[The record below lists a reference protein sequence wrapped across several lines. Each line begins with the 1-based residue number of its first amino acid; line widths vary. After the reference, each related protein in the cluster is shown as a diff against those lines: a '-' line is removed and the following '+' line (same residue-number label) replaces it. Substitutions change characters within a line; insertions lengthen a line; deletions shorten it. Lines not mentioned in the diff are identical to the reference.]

1 MDKSSNKLF
10 TQGLRPLQSLLP
22 ENAKKIL
29 KKDGF
34 VYFEIIKNWKNIV
47 GEKIF
52 KDATPSKIKKIN
64 NENSLSLNVNKEIIL
79 FGKKFFMLMYKY
91 SNKLFTQGLIPL
103 QCFLPEN
110 AKKILKKNGFIYFE
124 IIKNWRNIVGEK
136 MFKNVAPLKI
146 KKINNENILSIN
158 VNKNIM
164 IEIEYSRDQI
174 IEKINSYLGFNAIN
188 KIQII
193 SKDSSFEIKKKKIIL
208 NENILKKINEIKSKN
223 LKEIFLKLNK

>member
-1 MDKSSNKLF
+1 VIDKLLNKKF

-47 GEKIF
+47 GEK
-52 KDATPSKIKKIN
+52 
-64 NENSLSLNVNKEIIL
+64 
-79 FGKKFFMLMYKY
+79 
-91 SNKLFTQGLIPL
+91 
-103 QCFLPEN
+103 
-110 AKKILKKNGFIYFE
+110 
-124 IIKNWRNIVGEK
+124 
-136 MFKNVAPLKI
+136 MFKCVAPFKI

-158 VNKNIM
+158 VNKNVM

-174 IEKINSYLGFNAIN
+174 IEKINSYLGFKAIH

-193 SKDSSFEIKKKKIIL
+193 SKDSSLEIKKKITL
-208 NENILKKINEIKSKN
+208 SENILKKINEIENEN
-223 LKEIFLKLNK
+223 LKKIFLRLNK

>member
-1 MDKSSNKLF
+1 MTDKFSNKLF
-10 TQGLRPLQSLLP
+10 TQGLKPLKSLLP

-34 VYFEIIKNWKNIV
+34 VYFEIIKNWKNI
-47 GEKIF
+47 I
-52 KDATPSKIKKIN
+52 
-64 NENSLSLNVNKEIIL
+64 
-79 FGKKFFMLMYKY
+79 
-91 SNKLFTQGLIPL
+91 
-103 QCFLPEN
+103 
-110 AKKILKKNGFIYFE
+110 
-124 IIKNWRNIVGEK
+124 GEK
-136 MFKNVAPLKI
+136 MFKDVAPLKI

-208 NENILKKINEIKSKN
+208 SENILKKINEIKSKN

>member
-1 MDKSSNKLF
+1 MVMDKSLNKLF

-47 GEKIF
+47 GEKMY
-52 KDATPSKIKKIN
+52 KDVIPFKIKK
-64 NENSLSLNVNKEIIL
+64 
-79 FGKKFFMLMYKY
+79 
-91 SNKLFTQGLIPL
+91 T
-103 QCFLPEN
+103 
-110 AKKILKKNGFIYFE
+110 
-124 IIKNWRNIVGEK
+124 
-136 MFKNVAPLKI
+136 
-146 KKINNENILSIN
+146 NNENILSIN

-193 SKDSSFEIKKKKIIL
+193 SKEPSFELTKKKIVL
-208 NENILKKINEIKSKN
+208 SVNILKKINEIKSNN

>member
-52 KDATPSKIKKIN
+52 K
-64 NENSLSLNVNKEIIL
+64 NVVP
-79 FGKKFFMLMYKY
+79 F
-91 SNKLFTQGLIPL
+91 
-103 QCFLPEN
+103 
-110 AKKILKKNGFIYFE
+110 
-124 IIKNWRNIVGEK
+124 
-136 MFKNVAPLKI
+136 KI
-146 KKINNENILSIN
+146 KKINNENILLIN

-174 IEKINSYLGFNAIN
+174 IEKINSFLGYNAIN
-188 KIQII
+188 KIQIF
-193 SKDSSFEIKKKKIIL
+193 SKEFSSEIKKKKIIL
-208 NENILKKINEIKSKN
+208 SENILKKINEIKSKD

>member
-1 MDKSSNKLF
+1 VIDKSSNKLF

-47 GEKIF
+47 GEKLF
-52 KDATPSKIKKIN
+52 KDT
-64 NENSLSLNVNKEIIL
+64 
-79 FGKKFFMLMYKY
+79 
-91 SNKLFTQGLIPL
+91 
-103 QCFLPEN
+103 
-110 AKKILKKNGFIYFE
+110 
-124 IIKNWRNIVGEK
+124 
-136 MFKNVAPLKI
+136 APLKI

-208 NENILKKINEIKSKN
+208 NENILKKINEIRSKN

>member
-1 MDKSSNKLF
+1 MVTDKSSNKLF
-10 TQGLRPLQSLLP
+10 TQGLKPLQSLLP
-22 ENAKKIL
+22 ENVKKIL

-47 GEKIF
+47 GEKMF
-52 KDATPSKIKKIN
+52 KDTS
-64 NENSLSLNVNKEIIL
+64 
-79 FGKKFFMLMYKY
+79 
-91 SNKLFTQGLIPL
+91 
-103 QCFLPEN
+103 
-110 AKKILKKNGFIYFE
+110 
-124 IIKNWRNIVGEK
+124 
-136 MFKNVAPLKI
+136 PLKI
-146 KKINNENILSIN
+146 KKINDENILSIN

-174 IEKINSYLGFNAIN
+174 IENINSYLGFNAIN

-208 NENILKKINEIKSKN
+208 NENILKKINEIKNKN

>member
-1 MDKSSNKLF
+1 MIDKSSNKLF

-47 GEKIF
+47 GEKLF
-52 KDATPSKIKKIN
+52 KDT
-64 NENSLSLNVNKEIIL
+64 
-79 FGKKFFMLMYKY
+79 
-91 SNKLFTQGLIPL
+91 
-103 QCFLPEN
+103 
-110 AKKILKKNGFIYFE
+110 
-124 IIKNWRNIVGEK
+124 
-136 MFKNVAPLKI
+136 APLKI
-146 KKINNENILSIN
+146 KKINNENILLIN

>member
-1 MDKSSNKLF
+1 M
-10 TQGLRPLQSLLP
+10 QSLLP

-47 GEKIF
+47 GEKLF
-52 KDATPSKIKKIN
+52 KDT
-64 NENSLSLNVNKEIIL
+64 
-79 FGKKFFMLMYKY
+79 
-91 SNKLFTQGLIPL
+91 
-103 QCFLPEN
+103 
-110 AKKILKKNGFIYFE
+110 
-124 IIKNWRNIVGEK
+124 
-136 MFKNVAPLKI
+136 APLKI

>member
-1 MDKSSNKLF
+1 MVMDKSSNKLF

-47 GEKIF
+47 GEK
-52 KDATPSKIKKIN
+52 
-64 NENSLSLNVNKEIIL
+64 
-79 FGKKFFMLMYKY
+79 
-91 SNKLFTQGLIPL
+91 
-103 QCFLPEN
+103 
-110 AKKILKKNGFIYFE
+110 
-124 IIKNWRNIVGEK
+124 
-136 MFKNVAPLKI
+136 MFKEVTPIKI

-188 KIQII
+188 KIQVI
-193 SKDSSFEIKKKKIIL
+193 SKSSFFEVKKKKIVL
-208 NENILKKINEIKSKN
+208 SENILKKI
-223 LKEIFLKLNK
+223 FLHYFVHKIMN

>member
-1 MDKSSNKLF
+1 MDKYSNKLF

-47 GEKIF
+47 GEK
-52 KDATPSKIKKIN
+52 
-64 NENSLSLNVNKEIIL
+64 
-79 FGKKFFMLMYKY
+79 M
-91 SNKLFTQGLIPL
+91 
-103 QCFLPEN
+103 
-110 AKKILKKNGFIYFE
+110 FIDT
-124 IIKNWRNIVGEK
+124 
-136 MFKNVAPLKI
+136 APLKI
-146 KKINNENILSIN
+146 KKVNNENILIIN

-208 NENILKKINEIKSKN
+208 NENILKKINEIKNKN

>member
-1 MDKSSNKLF
+1 MIDKSSNKLF

-47 GEKIF
+47 GEKLF
-52 KDATPSKIKKIN
+52 KDT
-64 NENSLSLNVNKEIIL
+64 
-79 FGKKFFMLMYKY
+79 
-91 SNKLFTQGLIPL
+91 
-103 QCFLPEN
+103 
-110 AKKILKKNGFIYFE
+110 
-124 IIKNWRNIVGEK
+124 
-136 MFKNVAPLKI
+136 APLKI

-193 SKDSSFEIKKKKIIL
+193 SKDSSIEIKKKKIIL

>member
-1 MDKSSNKLF
+1 MVTDKSSNKLF
-10 TQGLRPLQSLLP
+10 TQGLKPLQSLLP
-22 ENAKKIL
+22 ENVKKIL

-47 GEKIF
+47 GEKMF
-52 KDATPSKIKKIN
+52 KDTS
-64 NENSLSLNVNKEIIL
+64 
-79 FGKKFFMLMYKY
+79 
-91 SNKLFTQGLIPL
+91 
-103 QCFLPEN
+103 
-110 AKKILKKNGFIYFE
+110 
-124 IIKNWRNIVGEK
+124 
-136 MFKNVAPLKI
+136 PLKI
-146 KKINNENILSIN
+146 KKINDENILSIN

-174 IEKINSYLGFNAIN
+174 IENINSYLGFNAIN

-193 SKDSSFEIKKKKIIL
+193 SKNSSFEIKKKKIIL

>member
-47 GEKIF
+47 GEK
-52 KDATPSKIKKIN
+52 
-64 NENSLSLNVNKEIIL
+64 
-79 FGKKFFMLMYKY
+79 
-91 SNKLFTQGLIPL
+91 
-103 QCFLPEN
+103 
-110 AKKILKKNGFIYFE
+110 
-124 IIKNWRNIVGEK
+124 
-136 MFKNVAPLKI
+136 MFKEVTPIKI

-188 KIQII
+188 KIQVI
-193 SKDSSFEIKKKKIIL
+193 SKSSFFEVKKKKIVL

>member
-52 KDATPSKIKKIN
+52 K
-64 NENSLSLNVNKEIIL
+64 NV
-79 FGKKFFMLMYKY
+79 
-91 SNKLFTQGLIPL
+91 
-103 QCFLPEN
+103 
-110 AKKILKKNGFIYFE
+110 
-124 IIKNWRNIVGEK
+124 V
-136 MFKNVAPLKI
+136 PLKI
-146 KKINNENILSIN
+146 KKINNENILLIN

-174 IEKINSYLGFNAIN
+174 IEKINSFLGYNAIN
-188 KIQII
+188 KIQIF
-193 SKDSSFEIKKKKIIL
+193 SKEFSSEIKKKKIIL
-208 NENILKKINEIKSKN
+208 SENILKKINEIKSKD

>member
-1 MDKSSNKLF
+1 MDKSLNKLF

-47 GEKIF
+47 GEKMF
-52 KDATPSKIKKIN
+52 KDTS
-64 NENSLSLNVNKEIIL
+64 
-79 FGKKFFMLMYKY
+79 
-91 SNKLFTQGLIPL
+91 
-103 QCFLPEN
+103 
-110 AKKILKKNGFIYFE
+110 
-124 IIKNWRNIVGEK
+124 
-136 MFKNVAPLKI
+136 PLKI
-146 KKINNENILSIN
+146 KKINDENILSIN

>member
-22 ENAKKIL
+22 ENVKKIL

-47 GEKIF
+47 GEK
-52 KDATPSKIKKIN
+52 
-64 NENSLSLNVNKEIIL
+64 
-79 FGKKFFMLMYKY
+79 
-91 SNKLFTQGLIPL
+91 
-103 QCFLPEN
+103 
-110 AKKILKKNGFIYFE
+110 
-124 IIKNWRNIVGEK
+124 
-136 MFKNVAPLKI
+136 MFKEVTPIKI

-188 KIQII
+188 KIQVI
-193 SKDSSFEIKKKKIIL
+193 SKSSFFEVKKKKIVL
-208 NENILKKINEIKSKN
+208 SENILKKINEIKSKN

>member
-1 MDKSSNKLF
+1 MVADKFLNKLF

-47 GEKIF
+47 GEKMF
-52 KDATPSKIKKIN
+52 KDVS
-64 NENSLSLNVNKEIIL
+64 
-79 FGKKFFMLMYKY
+79 
-91 SNKLFTQGLIPL
+91 
-103 QCFLPEN
+103 
-110 AKKILKKNGFIYFE
+110 
-124 IIKNWRNIVGEK
+124 
-136 MFKNVAPLKI
+136 PLKI
-146 KKINNENILSIN
+146 KKINNENILTIN

-174 IEKINSYLGFNAIN
+174 IEKVNSYLGFKAIN

-193 SKDSSFEIKKKKIIL
+193 SKDSSFEIKKKIIIL
-208 NENILKKINEIKSKN
+208 SENTLKKINEIKSKN

>member
-1 MDKSSNKLF
+1 MVMDKSSNKLF

-52 KDATPSKIKKIN
+52 K
-64 NENSLSLNVNKEIIL
+64 NV
-79 FGKKFFMLMYKY
+79 
-91 SNKLFTQGLIPL
+91 
-103 QCFLPEN
+103 
-110 AKKILKKNGFIYFE
+110 
-124 IIKNWRNIVGEK
+124 V
-136 MFKNVAPLKI
+136 PLKI
-146 KKINNENILSIN
+146 KKINNENILLIN

-174 IEKINSYLGFNAIN
+174 IEKINSFLGYNAIN
-188 KIQII
+188 KIQIF
-193 SKDSSFEIKKKKIIL
+193 SKEFSSEIKKKKIIL
-208 NENILKKINEIKSKN
+208 SENILKKINEIKSKD

>member
-1 MDKSSNKLF
+1 MVVDKFSNKLF

-47 GEKIF
+47 GEKMF
-52 KDATPSKIKKIN
+52 KDVS
-64 NENSLSLNVNKEIIL
+64 
-79 FGKKFFMLMYKY
+79 
-91 SNKLFTQGLIPL
+91 
-103 QCFLPEN
+103 
-110 AKKILKKNGFIYFE
+110 
-124 IIKNWRNIVGEK
+124 
-136 MFKNVAPLKI
+136 PLKI
-146 KKINNENILSIN
+146 KKINNENILTIN

-174 IEKINSYLGFNAIN
+174 IEKVNSYLGFKAIN

-208 NENILKKINEIKSKN
+208 SENTLKKINEIKSKN

>member
-1 MDKSSNKLF
+1 
-10 TQGLRPLQSLLP
+10 LQSLLP

-47 GEKIF
+47 GEK
-52 KDATPSKIKKIN
+52 
-64 NENSLSLNVNKEIIL
+64 
-79 FGKKFFMLMYKY
+79 
-91 SNKLFTQGLIPL
+91 
-103 QCFLPEN
+103 
-110 AKKILKKNGFIYFE
+110 
-124 IIKNWRNIVGEK
+124 

-146 KKINNENILSIN
+146 KKINNENILSII

-208 NENILKKINEIKSKN
+208 SENILKKINEIKSEN